1 MKSNI
6 LSGRIWLLAVALT
19 ISLSAYAQITIRE
32 TTAGPYTPSFEDPPR
47 LVVGIMVDQM
57 RFDYL
62 TRFWNQYGEGGFKR
76 LVGEGFNCRDHHFN
90 YAPTSTGPGH
100 ASVYTGT
107 TPSRHGIIGNNWFD
121 KEAEAE
127 VYCVGDTLQ
136 TSVGTD
142 SNAGKHSPHRLL
154 VTTITD
160 QLRLHHQRRSKV
172 ISIALKD
179 RGAVLPGGHLANA
192 AYWYEG
198 GESGNWISS
207 SYYMDSLPDW
217 VAAFNDSE
225 AAERYR
231 TPWKTLRE
239 TNTYAESGLDDVPY
253 ESPFRGEE
261 APVFPHDL
269 PALWEANGNFD
280 ILRYTPFGNS
290 LTLDFALEA
299 IDSEEL
305 GVDIIPDFLS
315 ISFSSTDYVGH
326 KFGVNSKEIQ
336 DTYMRLD
343 QDLARLLDYLDDKV
357 GEGEYTIFLTADHG
371 AGHVPAYLKDLNIPA
386 GYRNTGQIGSK
397 FRDFIQFRYGN
408 TGIVQAFSNSQVFL
422 DHQVVRSLDLSPRE
436 VQETL
441 AAELLRYD
449 GIQEVYTAYQMWN
462 TEYTEGLAEI
472 LQNGYHQKRSGD
484 VLLVPAPATT
494 AYTST
499 GSSHGSPYIFDTHVP
514 LIFFGKGI
522 TKGSL
527 TRRTHIRDIAPTL
540 AVLLG
545 TAFPSGATGLPVSE
559 ALK

>member
-76 LVGEGFNCRDHHFN
+76 LVSEGFNCRDHHFN

-121 KEAEAE
+121 KEAGAE

-231 TPWKTLRE
+231 TPWKTLR
-239 TNTYAESGLDDVPY
+239 AG
-253 ESPFRGEE
+253 RC
-261 APVFPHDL
+261 
-269 PALWEANGNFD
+269 
-280 ILRYTPFGNS
+280 
-290 LTLDFALEA
+290 TL
-299 IDSEEL
+299 
-305 GVDIIPDFLS
+305 
-315 ISFSSTDYVGH
+315 
-326 KFGVNSKEIQ
+326 
-336 DTYMRLD
+336 
-343 QDLARLLDYLDDKV
+343 
-357 GEGEYTIFLTADHG
+357 
-371 AGHVPAYLKDLNIPA
+371 
-386 GYRNTGQIGSK
+386 
-397 FRDFIQFRYGN
+397 
-408 TGIVQAFSNSQVFL
+408 
-422 DHQVVRSLDLSPRE
+422 
-436 VQETL
+436 
-441 AAELLRYD
+441 
-449 GIQEVYTAYQMWN
+449 
-462 TEYTEGLAEI
+462 
-472 LQNGYHQKRSGD
+472 
-484 VLLVPAPATT
+484 
-494 AYTST
+494 
-499 GSSHGSPYIFDTHVP
+499 
-514 LIFFGKGI
+514 
-522 TKGSL
+522 
-527 TRRTHIRDIAPTL
+527 
-540 AVLLG
+540 
-545 TAFPSGATGLPVSE
+545 
-559 ALK
+559 